1 MEPSSISP
9 PPAPPATAVPFP
21 AEPNDHLP
29 PPISEPPSNHPPY
42 AEMIYT
48 AIEALKEKEGSSKRA
63 IAKYIEQV
71 YKEHLPPN
79 HSILLTQH
87 LTLLKSSG
95 MLQMVKKSYALPRSV
110 PLTGAAP
117 AQAHDAATSALQL
130 TSPRPRGRPRKA
142 QIPVQ
147 NLPQDINVQV
157 QQNAE
162 PVWAALGLADEPV
175 QTEGSSKKRGRPK
188 KSVTPGAGPAKRGRP
203 PGSGKRL
210 GRPPK
215 DKSVTTTTTDVSGPK
230 RRPGRPPKNQ
240 SQPTPIPF
248 APADAAAAVGT
259 EYVAAAETVPVDAA
273 AALGP
278 RARGRPKKYA
288 DEMVAAGR
296 GRGRG
301 RGRGGGGGRG
311 RGRGRGQ
318 LPAQLRKSGARPVG
332 RPKKVGQGSTSASTT
347 QNAANEDLR
356 RKLEHFQ
363 SKVKESL
370 AVLKPHFNHESPVT
384 AIAAIQELEVLGTM
398 DLNAPLRDE
407 TLPPQEEQPPLQQQQ
422 QPPQQQFPP
431 PQQQPPQQHL
441 APQQL
446 PPQPQAPIFQ
456 QTYPPFHLP
465 QFHHHQPTLQFQQQ
479 PQPPQLFQHQAQ
491 PPSHQQFH
499 P

>member
-332 RPKKVGQGSTSASTT
+332 RPKKGSTSASTS